1 MNACT
6 DGRSLE
12 SSAPLQKR
20 SSEANKCAGGLDA
33 AGGGVRGLVGDACG
47 AGCQCHEGKRLGNP
61 ASQAQSLPLPL
72 RHHR

>member
-1 MNACT
+1 MALPRYRRPPSPSVVVNACT

-47 AGCQCHEGKRLGNP
+47 AGCQCQTTVSP
-61 ASQAQSLPLPL
+61 
-72 RHHR
+72 